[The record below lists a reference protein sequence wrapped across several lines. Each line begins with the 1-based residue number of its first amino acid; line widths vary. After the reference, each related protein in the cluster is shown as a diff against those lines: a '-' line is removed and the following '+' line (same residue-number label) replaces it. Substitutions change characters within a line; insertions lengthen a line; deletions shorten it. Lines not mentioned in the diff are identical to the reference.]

1 MSSGPAAA
9 DLPRNL
15 GDVAKVP
22 ESVAGVSVGT
32 WLRVAILSMLGLAIL
47 PLDRTLIAWIGKDC
61 LPGELEVLLHRVE
74 PFGHAYG
81 VLFIVLTLWIVAR
94 ADLRQIGLLFGC
106 SLGAGILADVVKLF
120 VARYR
125 PSALPDGLTST
136 FLGLR
141 PIWDPNAFGDLFNS
155 DHHSFPSAHTATAF
169 GLAIALGH
177 LYPKGRT
184 WFLTLAILVAFQRVA
199 FGYHYPSDT
208 FVGAAIGI
216 LAAGFMMRWMR
227 VGEPN
232 STSRSSAA

>member
-15 GDVAKVP
+15 SDVARVP
-22 ESVAGVSVGT
+22 ETVAGISVRT
-32 WLRVAILSMLGLAIL
+32 WLRVVILSALGLAIL

-61 LPGELEVLLHRVE
+61 LPGEAEVLLHRIE

-81 VLFIVLTLWIVAR
+81 VLFIVMTLWLVAR
-94 ADLRQIGLLFGC
+94 IDLRQVGLLFGC

-169 GLAIALGH
+169 GFAIALGH
-177 LYPKGRT
+177 LYPRGRK
-184 WFLTLAILVAFQRVA
+184 WFMTLAVLVALQRIA

-208 FVGAAIGI
+208 FVGAAVGF
-216 LAAGFMMRWMR
+216 LAAGIVMRLTR
-227 VGEPN
+227 VGEGS
-232 STSRSSAA
+232 STSRPSAV